1 MEMALS
7 YDYNGDKKHEIST
20 ELENLRH
27 HLRDIDAQIH
37 EARLIG
43 RAGILA
49 LLITRREIL
58 YLKRKTELENELET
72 KYNIFYRSFL
82 EENS

>member
-1 MEMALS
+1 MALS
-7 YDYNGDKKHEIST
+7 SDDNGDKKCDICM

-43 RAGILA
+43 SAGMLS
-49 LLITRREIL
+49 LLITRHEIL
-58 YLKRKTELENELET
+58 YLKR
-72 KYNIFYRSFL
+72 S
-82 EENS
+82 